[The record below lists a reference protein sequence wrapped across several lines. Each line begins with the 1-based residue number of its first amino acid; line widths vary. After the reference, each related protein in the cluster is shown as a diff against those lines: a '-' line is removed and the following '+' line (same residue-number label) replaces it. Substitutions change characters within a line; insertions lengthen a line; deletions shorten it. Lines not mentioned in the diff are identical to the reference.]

1 MDMANLEVRRI
12 KTGCRQLNEGSKVY
26 MHILAIWITQL
37 RFQDLTFLSVN
48 HIVMFWQCPT
58 RGKEENLDFS
68 RQKLKKYLTLVYPKG
83 KDESFRDS
91 IRSDRNK
98 LMKNCTGKTFDY
110 KMKARPGY
118 LHGISFRQ
126 NHLFLPAPKFF
137 PSFHHHCFPLYFF
150 FFFFDSGILR
160 LSPTLVG
167 TDVITFSKIL

>member
-83 KDESFRDS
+83 KDESFKDS

-110 KMKARPGY
+110 KMESPSGKTTF
-118 LHGISFRQ
+118 SCQ
-126 NHLFLPAPKFF
+126 HLSSSPQ
-137 PSFHHHCFPLYFF
+137 FHHHCFPLYF